1 MLRLLFIFVFALTI
15 NSCSKGLNDGNI
27 AENLKATDKIYGR
40 CNNPNRQYTYIEK
53 EICIAKE
60 RAAGPDGEVGDPI
73 NLTEIIDK
81 FNNPSKNIV
90 YGGLSVNE
98 FLWNGSLS
106 VLGAYP
112 LKTVDSQ
119 GGFISTEWI
128 LDKEELNKR
137 CQIKI
142 NITSQEFISTGVE
155 TKILCQIKD
164 GAEWYPDQEI
174 LIEEEKKITLKV
186 LEKAQE
192 LSIAKD
198 LS

>member
-1 MLRLLFIFVFALTI
+1 MLKLLFSLVVALLI
-15 NSCSKGLNDGNI
+15 SSCSQGLNDGNI
-27 AENLKATDKIYGR
+27 EANLKKTDKIYGR
-40 CNNPNRQYTYIEK
+40 CNNPNRQFTEIER
-53 EICIAKE
+53 EICVAKE

-73 NLTEIIDK
+73 NLTELIDK
-81 FNNPSKNIV
+81 FNNPSKNLV

-106 VLGAYP
+106 VLEAYP

-128 LDKEELNKR
+128 LDKGELNKR

-155 TKILCQIKD
+155 TKILCQKKD
-164 GAEWYPDQEI
+164 GDEWYTEKEI
-174 LIEEEKKITLKV
+174 LVEEEKKITLRV

>member
-1 MLRLLFIFVFALTI
+1 MLKLLFSLALALMI
-15 NSCSKGLNDGNI
+15 SSCSKGLNSGNI
-27 AENLKATDKIYGR
+27 EANLKETDKIYGK
-40 CNNPNRQYTYIEK
+40 CNNPNRQFTEIER
-53 EICIAKE
+53 EICVAKQ

-73 NLTEIIDK
+73 NLTELIDK
-81 FNNPSKNIV
+81 FNNPGKNLV

-128 LDKEELNKR
+128 LDKEEINKR

-155 TKILCQIKD
+155 TRILCQKKD
-164 GAEWYPDQEI
+164 EDEWYPEKEI
-174 LIEEEKKITLKV
+174 LVEEEKKITLKV

>member
-1 MLRLLFIFVFALTI
+1 MLKLLFSLVVALLI
-15 NSCSKGLNDGNI
+15 SSCSQGLNDGNI
-27 AENLKATDKIYGR
+27 EANLKKTDKIYGR
-40 CNNPNRQYTYIEK
+40 CNNPNRQFTEIER
-53 EICIAKE
+53 EICVAKE

-73 NLTEIIDK
+73 NLTELIDK
-81 FNNPSKNIV
+81 FNNPSKNLV

-112 LKTVDSQ
+112 LQTVDSQ

-128 LDKEELNKR
+128 LDKEEINKR

-155 TKILCQIKD
+155 TKILCQKKD
-164 GAEWYPDQEI
+164 GGEWYPEKEI
-174 LIEEEKKITLKV
+174 LVEEEKKITLRV

>member
-1 MLRLLFIFVFALTI
+1 MLKILFGFVIALTI

-90 YGGLSVNE
+90 YGGMSVNE

-128 LDKEELNKR
+128 LDKEEPDKR

-142 NITSQEFISTGVE
+142 NVTSQEFVSTGVE
-155 TKILCQIKD
+155 TKILCQKKD
-164 GAEWYPDQEI
+164 GAEWYAEKEI
-174 LIEEEKKITLKV
+174 LTEEEKKITLRV

>member
-1 MLRLLFIFVFALTI
+1 MLKLLFGLAFALMI
-15 NSCSKGLNDGNI
+15 SSCSQGLNSGNI
-27 AENLKATDKIYGR
+27 EKNLEATDKIYGR

-60 RAAGPDGEVGDPI
+60 RAAGPDGEVGDPL
-73 NLTEIIDK
+73 NLTELIDN
-81 FNNPSKNIV
+81 FNNPSKNLV

-112 LKTVDSQ
+112 LKNVDSQ

-128 LDKEELNKR
+128 LDKDELNKR

-142 NITSQEFISTGVE
+142 NITSQEFVSTGVE
-155 TKILCQIKD
+155 TKILCQKKD
-164 GAEWYPDQEI
+164 GDEWYPEKEI
-174 LIEEEKKITLKV
+174 LVEEEKKITLKI

>member
-1 MLRLLFIFVFALTI
+1 MLKLLFGFVIALSI
-15 NSCSKGLNDGNI
+15 SSCSQGLNEGNI
-27 AENLKATDKIYGR
+27 EKNLKATDKIYGR
-40 CNNPNRQYTYIEK
+40 CNNPNRQFTLIEK

-81 FNNPSKNIV
+81 FNNPDKNVV

-112 LKTVDSQ
+112 LQTVDSQ

-128 LDKEELNKR
+128 LDKEETNKR

-142 NITSQEFISTGVE
+142 NITSQEFVSTGVE
-155 TKILCQIKD
+155 TKILCQKKD
-164 GAEWYPDQEI
+164 GDEWYPEKEI
-174 LIEEEKKITLKV
+174 LVEEEKKITLRV
-186 LEKAQE
+186 LEKAQQ

>member
-1 MLRLLFIFVFALTI
+1 MLKLLFGFVIALSI
-15 NSCSKGLNDGNI
+15 SSCSQGLNEGNI
-27 AENLKATDKIYGR
+27 EKNLKATDKIYGR
-40 CNNPNRQYTYIEK
+40 CNNPNRQFTLIEK

-60 RAAGPDGEVGDPI
+60 RAAGPDGEVGDPL

-81 FNNPSKNIV
+81 FNNPDKNVV

-112 LKTVDSQ
+112 LQTVDSQ

-128 LDKEELNKR
+128 LDKEETNKR

-142 NITSQEFISTGVE
+142 NITSQEFVSTGVE
-155 TKILCQIKD
+155 TKILCQKKD
-164 GAEWYPDQEI
+164 GSEWYPEKEI
-174 LIEEEKKITLKV
+174 LVEEEKKITLKI

>member
-1 MLRLLFIFVFALTI
+1 MLKLLFSLALALMI
-15 NSCSKGLNDGNI
+15 SSCSKGLNSGNI
-27 AENLKATDKIYGR
+27 EANLKETDKIYGK
-40 CNNPNRQYTYIEK
+40 CNNPNRQFTEIER
-53 EICIAKE
+53 EICVAKQ

-73 NLTEIIDK
+73 NLTELIDK
-81 FNNPSKNIV
+81 FNNPSKNLV

-128 LDKEELNKR
+128 LDKEEINKR

-155 TKILCQIKD
+155 TRILCQKKD
-164 GAEWYPDQEI
+164 EDEWYPEKEI
-174 LIEEEKKITLKV
+174 LVEEEKKITLKV

>member
-1 MLRLLFIFVFALTI
+1 MLKLLFGFVIALSI
-15 NSCSKGLNDGNI
+15 SSCSQGLNEGNI
-27 AENLKATDKIYGR
+27 EKNLKATDKIYGR
-40 CNNPNRQYTYIEK
+40 CNNPNRQFTLIEK

-60 RAAGPDGEVGDPI
+60 RAAGPDGEVGDPL

-81 FNNPSKNIV
+81 FNNPDKNVV

-112 LKTVDSQ
+112 LQTVDSQ

-128 LDKEELNKR
+128 LDKEETNKR

-142 NITSQEFISTGVE
+142 NITSQEFVSTGVE
-155 TKILCQIKD
+155 TKILCQKKD
-164 GAEWYPDQEI
+164 GDEWYPEKEI
-174 LIEEEKKITLKV
+174 LVEEEKKITLRV
-186 LEKAQE
+186 LEKAQQ

>member
-1 MLRLLFIFVFALTI
+1 MLKLLFSLVVALLI
-15 NSCSKGLNDGNI
+15 SSCSQGLNNGNI
-27 AENLKATDKIYGR
+27 EENLKKTDKIYGR
-40 CNNPNRQYTYIEK
+40 CNNPNRQFTEIER
-53 EICIAKE
+53 EICVAKE

-73 NLTEIIDK
+73 NLTELIDK
-81 FNNPSKNIV
+81 FNNPSKNLV

-112 LKTVDSQ
+112 LQTVDSQ

-128 LDKEELNKR
+128 LDKEEINKR

-142 NITSQEFISTGVE
+142 NITSQEFISNGVE
-155 TKILCQIKD
+155 TKILCQKKD
-164 GAEWYPDQEI
+164 GGEWYPEKEI
-174 LIEEEKKITLKV
+174 LVEEEKKITLKI

>member
-1 MLRLLFIFVFALTI
+1 MLKLLFSLVVALMI
-15 NSCSKGLNDGNI
+15 SSCSQGLNDGNI
-27 AENLKATDKIYGR
+27 EANLKKTDKIYGR
-40 CNNPNRQYTYIEK
+40 CNNPNRQFTEIEK
-53 EICIAKE
+53 EICVAKE

-81 FNNPSKNIV
+81 FNNPSKNLV

-112 LKTVDSQ
+112 LQTVDSQ

-142 NITSQEFISTGVE
+142 NITSQEFVSTGVE
-155 TKILCQIKD
+155 TKILCQKKD
-164 GAEWYPDQEI
+164 GDEWYPEKEI
-174 LIEEEKKITLKV
+174 LVEEEKKITLKV